1 MYQGFPDFLFLGH
14 VTFTGAFLSHFGTV
28 VSMLYVF
35 GGSLVPDNRFSHLNI
50 VSPPLIEC

>member
-1 MYQGFPDFLFLGH
+1 MYQGFPLFLSFGH

-35 GGSLVPDNRFSHLNI
+35 GGSLVPDNRFSHLNM
-50 VSPPLIEC
+50 VSPPLIE